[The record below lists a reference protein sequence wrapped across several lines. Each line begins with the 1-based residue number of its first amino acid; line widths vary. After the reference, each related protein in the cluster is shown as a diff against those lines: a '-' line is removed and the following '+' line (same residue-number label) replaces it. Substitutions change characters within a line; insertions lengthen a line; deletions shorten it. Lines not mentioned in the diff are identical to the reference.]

1 MNSCDPTIEAEVM
14 RVLDAWQKT
23 FSRRDTEA

>member
-14 RVLDAWQKT
+14 RVLDEWQKT